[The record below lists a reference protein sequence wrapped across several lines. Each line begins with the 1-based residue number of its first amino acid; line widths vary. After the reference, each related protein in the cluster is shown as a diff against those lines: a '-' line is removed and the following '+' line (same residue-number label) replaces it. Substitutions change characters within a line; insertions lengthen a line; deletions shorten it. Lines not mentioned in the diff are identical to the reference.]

1 VRERKLRAELVAAGA
16 RMARLGLVRG
26 SEGNFS
32 ARLDGESFLVSPR
45 GRPKGALQGWEL
57 LRAPLLGPLPPAA
70 SSEAAM
76 HQAILARHVRL
87 GAVLH
92 AHPPAVLQLLQ
103 VGGKLDAGVLRET
116 AGILVPQVLP
126 DLTPGSAQLAAAAA
140 EAAAEANALL
150 LPRHGAVVVGAGVA
164 EALALL
170 EALELAASVCL
181 VSR

>member
-1 VRERKLRAELVAAGA
+1 
-16 RMARLGLVRG
+16 
-26 SEGNFS
+26 
-32 ARLDGESFLVSPR
+32 
-45 GRPKGALQGWEL
+45 
-57 LRAPLLGPLPPAA
+57 
-70 SSEAAM
+70 M
-76 HQAILARHVRL
+76 HQAILARHVRV